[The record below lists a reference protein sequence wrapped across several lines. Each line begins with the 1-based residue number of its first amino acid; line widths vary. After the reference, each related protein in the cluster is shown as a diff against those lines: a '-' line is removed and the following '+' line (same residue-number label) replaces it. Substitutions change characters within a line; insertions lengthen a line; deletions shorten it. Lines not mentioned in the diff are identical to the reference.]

1 MSRLLA
7 KSYDHKKHGDV
18 PPDYAL
24 LTQHSR
30 DVAEACNALALTV
43 GRTALFNAEMDEDIF
58 EGFRLTLRA
67 NGWMQ
72 DLGKVSSHFQ
82 MMVSGKRDVEQM
94 LRHEAISGLLMFSEA
109 QPFRAWLREKLSEKE
124 LLAAIWGA
132 MGHHRK
138 FDAYTDYR
146 ATPTPITVRINNDD
160 FRTILE
166 EMASDLHLSSQP
178 QPINRDLIITKTERG
193 GGDFA
198 ACESLHDLQDKFA
211 RLKKIFA
218 EEVDKRRLALVK
230 ALGICADV
238 AASAVAYDAYEKAQK
253 ESRASD
259 KYSLAEY
266 IEESMKVGLTP
277 ENIRQIIVEWAWR
290 RPKSDKLQ
298 RVGNEMPSNVEL
310 LDFQKKVAAS
320 ESLTT
325 FAQAGC
331 GSGKSIAAYEW
342 ARVWCEKF
350 HLLERTNFRLF
361 FCLPTTGTT
370 TEQFKDYAL
379 ESGIDLKLMDLTHS
393 RSRVDLQAIAKTA
406 AQEEA
411 GENSKNPAEEALK
424 AERDKIES
432 LALWSTPLVVSTADT
447 VLGLMANARRAIYS
461 LPAIMCGTFVFDEIH
476 AYDEQMFGHLLVFL
490 KNFPKLPVLLM
501 TASLPKHRL
510 AALEKVRPGG
520 LNSVRDESGSE
531 ILPRYILRRASSAD
545 EVWQEVR
552 SCVEAEGKVLWVH
565 NQVDWANE
573 TYDACVD
580 KFPRTPVNLY
590 HARLRYMDRADRHR
604 RVIDNFK
611 DKKSE
616 GHEDQAAILVAT
628 QVAEMSLDLSADLLV
643 TDIAPIPAL
652 IQRLGRLNRRL
663 QDLPPEKRKAKLA
676 LICPLPKNKLGHLN
690 PYEEEEFAAAEKW
703 LEALREKGSAVNQ
716 RDLSETFGQFD
727 KDKEFDIKR
736 AEKEAYFF
744 SGLWETRLG
753 QVREAGHTISVILQA
768 DKEEWESK
776 HPHQKPTRD
785 WLRRHEVAIP
795 LPTDISRLEKE
806 KPFGGLRVAQRE
818 DVEYDYDEE
827 SDGVVIKDGKGA
839 TWRKK

>member
-1 MSRLLA
+1 MNRLLA
-7 KSYDHKKHGDV
+7 KSYDREKHGDA

-24 LTQHSR
+24 LTQHSH

-43 GRTALFNAEMDEDIF
+43 GRTALFNAEVDEDIF
-58 EGFRLTLRA
+58 ETFRLTLRA
-67 NGWMQ
+67 TGWMQ
-72 DLGKVSSHFQ
+72 DLGKVSNHFQ

-94 LRHEAISGLLMFSEA
+94 LRHEAISGLLMLSED

-124 LLAAIWGA
+124 LLAAVWGA

-178 QPINRDLIITKTERG
+178 QPINRDLIITKTERD

-211 RLKKIFA
+211 RLKKLFA
-218 EEVDKRRLALVK
+218 EEADKRRLALVK

-238 AASAVAYDAYEKAQK
+238 AASAVAFDAYEKAQK
-253 ESRASD
+253 EIRASD
-259 KYSLAEY
+259 KYSLAKY
-266 IEESMKVGLTP
+266 VEESMKVGLTP
-277 ENIRQIIVEWAWR
+277 ENIRQIIIKWAWR
-290 RPKSDKLQ
+290 KSKCDKSQ
-298 RVGNEMPSNVEL
+298 GVENEMPSDIGL
-310 LDFQKKVAAS
+310 LDFQKRVAAS
-320 ESLTT
+320 KSLTT

-342 ARVWCEKF
+342 ARVQCEKF
-350 HLLERTNFRLF
+350 HLSRRTNFRLF

-379 ESGIDLKLMDLTHS
+379 ESGIDPKLMDLTHS
-393 RSRVDLQAIAKTA
+393 RSHVDLQAIAKTA

-411 GENSKNPAEEALK
+411 RENSKNPAEEALK
-424 AERDKIES
+424 AESDKIES

-447 VLGLMANARRAIYS
+447 VLGLMANARRAVYS

-520 LNSVRDESGSE
+520 INSIRDESGSE
-531 ILPRYILRRASSAD
+531 ILSRYILRRASSAD

-552 SCVEAEGKVLWVH
+552 SCLEAKGKVLWVR

-573 TYDACVD
+573 TYDTCVA

-590 HARLRYMDRADRHR
+590 HARLRYMDRANRHR

-611 DKKSE
+611 R
-616 GHEDQAAILVAT
+616 EDQAAILVAT

-643 TDIAPIPAL
+643 TDIAPTPAL

-663 QDLPPEKRKAKLA
+663 QDLPSEERKAKLA
-676 LICPLPKNKLGHLN
+676 LICPLPKNKPGYLN
-690 PYEEEEFAAAEKW
+690 PYKEDEFADTEKW
-703 LEALREKGSAVNQ
+703 LEALREKGSAVSQ
-716 RDLSETFGQFD
+716 RDLSEAFGQFD
-727 KDKEFDIKR
+727 KDREFDMKR

-753 QVREAGHTISVILQA
+753 QVREAGHTISVILQD
-768 DKEEWESK
+768 DKESWEGE
-776 HPHQKPTRD
+776 HQRQKPTRD
-785 WLRRHEVAIP
+785 WLRKHEVAIP
-795 LPTDISRLEKE
+795 LRAEISRWKDD
-806 KPFGGLRVAQRE
+806 KFGGLHVAPRE
-818 DVEYDYDEE
+818 DVEYDYDKKT
-827 SDGVVIKDGKGA
+827 DAGIQDGKGA
-839 TWRKK
+839 GWRKK

>member
-1 MSRLLA
+1 MKCLLA
-7 KSYDHKKHGDV
+7 KSYAHQKHGDS

-43 GRTALFNAEMDEDIF
+43 GRIALFNAELDEDVF
-58 EGFRLTLRA
+58 ENFRLILRA

-82 MMVSGKRDVEQM
+82 TMVSGKQDVEQM
-94 LRHEAISGLLMFSEA
+94 LRHEAISGLLMLSED
-109 QPFRAWLREKLSEKE
+109 QPFRAWLLDKFSERD
-124 LLAAIWGA
+124 LLAAVWGA

-138 FDAYTDYR
+138 FDAYTEYK

-160 FRTILE
+160 FKTILE
-166 EMASDLHLSSQP
+166 EMASDLQLLP
-178 QPINRDLIITKTERG
+178 PPPIDRDLIITERERE

-198 ACESLHDLQDKFA
+198 ACESLRNLRDKFK
-211 RLKKIFA
+211 RCRKLFA
-218 EEVDKRRLALVK
+218 DEADKRQLALVK

-238 AASAVAYDAYEKAQK
+238 AASAVAYEAYEKSQK
-253 ESRASD
+253 EIVASD

-266 IEESMKVGLTP
+266 VEESMKVGLTP
-277 ENIRQIIVEWAWR
+277 EEVRQIIVKWAWR
-290 RPKSDKLQ
+290 KSEKQ
-298 RVGNEMPSNVEL
+298 AKCVENEMPPDVPL
-310 LDFQKKVAAS
+310 RKFQEDVAAS
-320 ESLTT
+320 KSLTT

-350 HLLERTNFRLF
+350 HLEERTNFRLF

-379 ESGIDLKLMDLTHS
+379 ESGIDPKLMDLTHS
-393 RSRVDLQAIAKTA
+393 RSRVDLQAIAQTA

-432 LALWSTPLVVSTADT
+432 LKLWSTPLVVSTADM

-501 TASLPKHRL
+501 TASLPKHRRE
-510 AALEKVRPGG
+510 ALERVRPDI
-520 LNSVRDESGSE
+520 NSVPGESGAE
-531 ILPRYILRRASSAD
+531 ILRRYILRRASSAD

-552 SCVEAEGKVLWVH
+552 RCIEAKGKVLWVH

-573 TYDACVD
+573 TYDICVD

-590 HARLRYMDRADRHR
+590 HARLRYKDRADRHR

-616 GHEDQAAILVAT
+616 RREDRAAILVAT

-663 QDLPPEKRKAKLA
+663 QDLPPEERKAKLA
-676 LICPLPKNKLGHLN
+676 LICPLPKNKPGYLN
-690 PYEEEEFAAAEKW
+690 PYEEEDFVAAEKW
-703 LEALREKGSAVNQ
+703 LEALREKGSTVSQ
-716 RDLSETFGQFD
+716 HHLSEAFGQFD
-727 KDKEFDIKR
+727 KDKEFDMKR

-744 SGLWETRLG
+744 SGLWQTRPG
-753 QVREAGHTISVILQA
+753 QVRDAGHTVSVILQD
-768 DKEEWESK
+768 DKEKWERK
-776 HPHQKPTRD
+776 HPRQPPPRD
-785 WLRRHEVAIP
+785 WLREHEVSIP

-806 KPFGGLRVAQRE
+806 KFGGLRVAQRE
-818 DVEYDYDEE
+818 DVEYDYDKE

-839 TWRKK
+839 RWRKS

>member
-1 MSRLLA
+1 MKRLLA
-7 KSYDHKKHGDV
+7 KSYAHQKHGDS

-30 DVAEACNALALTV
+30 DVAEACNALALTI
-43 GRTALFNAEMDEDIF
+43 GRLTLFNAELDEEVF
-58 EGFRLTLRA
+58 ENFRLTLRA

-82 MMVSGKRDVEQM
+82 TMVSGKPKEDQM
-94 LRHEAISGLLMFSEA
+94 LRHEAVSGLLMLSED
-109 QPFRAWLREKLSEKE
+109 QPFRAWLLDKFSERD
-124 LLAAIWGA
+124 LLAAVWGA

-138 FDAYTDYR
+138 FDAQTSYKSTSSPL
-146 ATPTPITVRINNDD
+146 TIRINNDD

-166 EMASDLHLSSQP
+166 EMAANLQLSSP
-178 QPINRDLIITKTERG
+178 PPIDCDLIIREKECD

-198 ACESLHDLQDKFA
+198 ACESLRDLQDEFEG
-211 RLKKIFA
+211 RKKLFRDVA
-218 EEVDKRRLALVK
+218 DKRKLALIK

-238 AASAVAYDAYEKAQK
+238 AASAVAADAYEKAQK
-253 ESRASD
+253 KILPSD
-259 KYSLAEY
+259 KYSLSEY
-266 IEESMKVGLTP
+266 IEESMNVGLRP
-277 ENIRQIIVEWAWR
+277 EKIEEIVVEWAWR
-290 RPKSDKLQ
+290 KSEKKSE
-298 RVGNEMPSNVEL
+298 RVGNEMPPDVPL
-310 LDFQKKVAAS
+310 RKFQKDVAAS

-342 ARVWCEKF
+342 ARVRCEKF
-350 HLLERTNFRLF
+350 HLEERTNFRLF

-379 ESGIDLKLMDLTHS
+379 ESGIDPKLMDLTHS
-393 RSRVDLQAIAKTA
+393 RSRVDLQAIAETA

-411 GENSKNPAEEALK
+411 SENSRNPAEEVIG

-510 AALEKVRPGG
+510 AALEKVRQGG

-531 ILPRYILRRASSAD
+531 ILSRYILRRASSAD
-545 EVWQEVR
+545 EVWQEIR
-552 SCVEAEGKVLWVH
+552 RCIEAEGKVLWVH

-573 TYDACVD
+573 TYDICVD
-580 KFPRTPVNLY
+580 KFPRTLVNLY
-590 HARLRYMDRADRHR
+590 HARLRYKDRADRHR

-611 DKKSE
+611 SGK
-616 GHEDQAAILVAT
+616 GEDQEERAAILVAT

-663 QDLPPEKRKAKLA
+663 QDLPLEERKPKPA
-676 LICPLPKNKLGHLN
+676 LICPLPKNKPGYLN
-690 PYEEEEFAAAEKW
+690 PYEEDDFTAAEKW
-703 LEALREKGSAVNQ
+703 LEALRERGGAVCQ
-716 RDLSETFGQFD
+716 RDLSEAFGQFD

-736 AEKEAYFF
+736 AEKEAYFL

-753 QVREAGHTISVILQA
+753 QVREAGHTISVILQS
-768 DKEEWESK
+768 DKEEWEDK
-776 HPHQKPTRD
+776 HPQQKPTRD

-795 LPTDISRLEKE
+795 LRAEISRWKDD
-806 KPFGGLRVAQRE
+806 KFGGLRVAPRE
-818 DVEYDYDEE
+818 DVEYDYDVKT
-827 SDGVVIKDGKGA
+827 DKGIQDGKGA
-839 TWRKK
+839 RWLKS